1 MTRTLR
7 ITRTGGPDRFEIAD
21 AALPAPSPGELRI
34 RHLAIGLNFI
44 DIYQRSG
51 LYPVALPAV
60 LGIEAAAIVEAV
72 GPGVDELAVGDRIA
86 YAGEVGAYTDE
97 RNLPAWRAVR
107 VPAALSDAAAATLLA
122 RGITAHMLQT
132 EVFAV
137 DASTTMLVHSAAG
150 GLGSL
155 LVRWA
160 KLRGAKVIATVGS
173 ADKARLA
180 TAAGADHVIVGR
192 DADFEA
198 EVRALTDGRGVDV
211 AYDGV
216 GGSTLA
222 RTLGCV
228 RPFGTVVSFGQSGGP
243 IPPIAVEDLGPRRSI
258 ALARPSV
265 MAYMAEPSRYRR
277 AATEVIAAA
286 IEPSPGRG
294 YRLADVG
301 DAHRDLA
308 SGATT
313 GAVYL
318 VP

>member
-1 MTRTLR
+1 MTRILR
-7 ITRTGGPDRFEIAD
+7 ITRTGGPDRLEIAD
-21 AALPAPSPGELRI
+21 APLPAPSPGEIRI

-60 LGIEAAAIVEAV
+60 LGIEAAAVVEAV
-72 GPGVDELAVGDRIA
+72 GAGVGELAVGDRIA
-86 YAGEVGAYTDE
+86 YAGELGAYADE
-97 RNLPAWRAVR
+97 RNLPAWRAVQ
-107 VPAALSDAAAATLLA
+107 VPATLSDAAAATLLA

-132 EVFAV
+132 EVFSV

-150 GLGSL
+150 GLGGL

-160 KLRGAKVIATVGS
+160 KLRGANVIATVGS
-173 ADKARLA
+173 ADKAPLA
-180 TAAGADHVIVGR
+180 TLAGADHVIVGR

-216 GGSTLA
+216 GGNTLA
-222 RTLGCV
+222 KTLGCV
-228 RPFGTVVSFGQSGGP
+228 RPFGTAVSFGQSAGP
-243 IPPIAVEDLGPRRSI
+243 IPPLAVEDLGPRRSI

-265 MAYMAEPSRYRR
+265 MHYMADRARYRR
-277 AATEVIAAA
+277 ASAEVIAAA
-286 IEPSPGRG
+286 IVASPGRS
-294 YRLADVG
+294 YRLADVA

-313 GAVYL
+313 GAAYL